1 MQASPGAPLST
12 YDAAHD
18 PYGPERRALRDLE
31 LHWSAILGGTVAGW
45 GLFLLLSVFGLAMGI
60 SGLGP
65 TAWTATAMVCS
76 SFAGSFLLV
85 HLASERRSRSG
96 RIEAIVAWGLSMIA
110 GALFL
115 LGALRTTW
123 LAGDAGI
130 ATAGSL
136 LALVGALAGATV
148 ATRRRRGR
156 AISVPLHFWPTR
168 EDRRTAPGDLGS
180 YDGGDEPTILPPT
193 Q

>member
-1 MQASPGAPLST
+1 MQASPGAPLAT
-12 YDAAHD
+12 YDASYAPHA
-18 PYGPERRALRDLE
+18 PERRALRGLE
-31 LHWSAILGGTVAGW
+31 LHWSAIFGGTVAGW
-45 GLFLLLSVFGLAMGI
+45 GLFLLLSLFGLAAGI

-65 TAWTATAMVCS
+65 TAWTAAAMVCS
-76 SFAGSFLLV
+76 AFAGSLLLV

-96 RIEAIVAWGLSMIA
+96 RMEAIVAWGLSMIA

-130 ATAGSL
+130 ATAGAL
-136 LALVGALAGATV
+136 LALLGALGGATL
-148 ATRRRRGR
+148 AARRRSGR
-156 AISVPLHFWPTR
+156 AIFLPLHFWPTR
-168 EDRRTAPGDLGS
+168 EDRRNVPGDFGG

-193 Q
+193 H